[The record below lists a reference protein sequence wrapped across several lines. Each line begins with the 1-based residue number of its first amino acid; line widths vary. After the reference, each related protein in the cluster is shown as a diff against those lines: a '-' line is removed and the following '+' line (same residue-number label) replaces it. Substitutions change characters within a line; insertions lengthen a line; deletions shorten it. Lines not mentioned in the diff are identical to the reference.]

1 MITKA
6 MVERASQSQE
16 AFLEEIKSLSEEEI
30 IRLDYLCMVSNPQGY
45 LKMVASKNLNRLI
58 KW

>member
-6 MVERASQSQE
+6 MVERASQSRE

-30 IRLDYLCMVSNPQGY
+30 IRLDYLCVSNPQGY
-45 LKMVASKNLNRLI
+45 LKMVASKNINRLI

>member
-30 IRLDYLCMVSNPQGY
+30 IRLDYLCLTQKGY
-45 LKMVASKNLNRLI
+45 LKMVASKNINRHI

>member
-30 IRLDYLCMVSNPQGY
+30 IRLDYLCLTQKAT
-45 LKMVASKNLNRLI
+45 LKMVASKNINRLI